1 MVNLKYLKSFSGAK
15 TSEKKQRYSLDP
27 FQAVMY
33 VCLEL
38 G

>member
-1 MVNLKYLKSFSGAK
+1 MVNLKYLKSFSEAK
-15 TSEKKQRYSLDP
+15 TTEKKQRYALDL